1 VVTYDAF
8 CPFPVERPAMLHRWD
23 QIAFLHWKY
32 DTETVQRMLPD
43 GLVVEEHDGHAWVG
57 LIPFFMKVRIP
68 PLPRIPW
75 LLEFP
80 ETNVRTYVR
89 GPSGESGVWFFSLE
103 AARLSAVLGARATYR
118 VPYYWA
124 KMRLDR
130 RSEMIEYTTRRRW
143 PGPRGIRSVVGI
155 EIGEAYRP
163 EDLTEF
169 DHFLTAR
176 WTLYGTWG
184 GQLLLA
190 RAQHSPWPLH
200 RARVYRY
207 EDEVVQALGL
217 PAQDGAA
224 VVHWSPG
231 VDVRIGYP
239 ERID

>member
-1 VVTYDAF
+1 VTYGAL
-8 CPFPVERPAMLHRWD
+8 CRFPVERPAMFHRWD

-32 DTETVQRMLPD
+32 DIDTVQRLLPY
-43 GLVVEEHDGHAWVG
+43 GLVVEEYEGHAWVG
-57 LIPFFMKVRIP
+57 LVPFFMNVRFTT
-68 PLPRIPW
+68 LPRLPW

-103 AARLSAVLGARATYR
+103 ASKLGVVLGARATYR
-118 VPYYWA
+118 VPYFWA
-124 KMRLDR
+124 RMTVDR
-130 RSEMIEYTTRRRW
+130 RGETIEYSARRRW
-143 PGPRGIRSVVGI
+143 PGPSGTRSEIGI
-155 EIGEAYRP
+155 EIGDACRP

-176 WTLYGTWG
+176 WTLYGTWR
-184 GQLLLA
+184 QRLLMA

-200 RARVYRY
+200 TAKLYRF
-207 EDEVVQALGL
+207 EDGLVQASGL
-217 PAQDGAA
+217 PAPEGAP

-239 ERID
+239 ERVE